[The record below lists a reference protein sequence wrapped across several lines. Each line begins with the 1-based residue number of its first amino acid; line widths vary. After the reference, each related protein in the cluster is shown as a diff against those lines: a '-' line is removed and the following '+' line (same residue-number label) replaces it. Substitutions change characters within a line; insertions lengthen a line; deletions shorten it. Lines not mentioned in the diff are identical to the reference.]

1 MHDGH
6 SSDPGQQ
13 RLLATLERL
22 LMIQALEV
30 KAALDEASQLVAEA
44 LEADKVDVFLHD
56 ATIDSLVALGTSDTP
71 LGRLQHRL
79 GLATV
84 PVANGGYDIDVYQEG
99 ESYRTGHADRDP
111 LVPVGVWKHLGARS
125 IVAVPLLVGGTRRG
139 VLEVVSAREDRFSA
153 GDLRFAEAVAQWVG
167 MVAQRAELAERVAR
181 EAAAQAR
188 RVAAEELID
197 VLAHDLR
204 TPLTPARGYLQL
216 LQRSARRDGRRD
228 DAGYL
233 EQVRLAHER
242 LEHMIEDMLDAS
254 RLEQGIF
261 ALNTQPVDLA
271 ALARQ
276 TADTLQAPGTPIRV
290 MGPDDLVAERADPA
304 RLRQALENLIGNAL
318 GHAPSGVPIVVEVE
332 QERREEGEWA
342 VLSVRDEG
350 PGIAPA
356 LLPTI
361 FDRFARGSNSTG
373 LGLGL
378 HLARGIAE
386 AHGGTLTVDS
396 RVGVG
401 TTFRLALPLSATSR
415 APRP

>member
-1 MHDGH
+1 V
-6 SSDPGQQ
+6 SP
-13 RLLATLERL
+13 
-22 LMIQALEV
+22 
-30 KAALDEASQLVAEA
+30 
-44 LEADKVDVFLHD
+44 
-56 ATIDSLVALGTSDTP
+56 
-71 LGRLQHRL
+71 
-79 GLATV
+79 
-84 PVANGGYDIDVYQEG
+84 EG
-99 ESYRTGHADRDP
+99 ESSRPGPAARDQR
-111 LVPVGVWKHLGARS
+111 VPVGVWKHLGARS

>member
-1 MHDGH
+1 ML
-6 SSDPGQQ
+6 SCTTPRSIRWWPWAP
-13 RLLATLERL
+13 ATRRW
-22 LMIQALEV
+22 
-30 KAALDEASQLVAEA
+30 DDCS
-44 LEADKVDVFLHD
+44 
-56 ATIDSLVALGTSDTP
+56 TG
-71 LGRLQHRL
+71 L

-84 PVANGGYDIDVYQEG
+84 PVANGGYAIDVYQEG
-99 ESYRTGHADRDP
+99 ASYRTGRADWDP
-111 LVPVGVWKHLGARS
+111 RVPVGVWKRLGSRS
-125 IVAVPLLVGGTRRG
+125 IIAVPLLVDGARRG
-139 VLEVVSAREDRFSA
+139 VLEVVSEQEEQFSA
-153 GDLRFAEAVAQWVG
+153 DDLRFAEAVAHWVG

-204 TPLTPARGYLQL
+204 TPLTPARGYLEL

-261 ALNTQPVDLA
+261 ALVPQPVDLA
-271 ALARQ
+271 ALARR
-276 TADTLQAPGTPIRV
+276 TADTLQTPETPIRV
-290 MGPDDLVAERADPA
+290 TGPDDLVAERADPE

-318 GHAPSGVPIVVEVE
+318 GYAPAGVPIAVEVAGVPIAVE
-332 QERREEGEWA
+332 VARETREEVEWA

-356 LLPTI
+356 LLSTL
-361 FDRFARGSNSTG
+361 FDRFARGASSTG

-378 HLARGIAE
+378 YLARGIAE

-396 RVGVG
+396 RVGMG
-401 TTFRLALPLSATSR
+401 TTFRLALPLSATC
-415 APRP
+415 

>member
-13 RLLATLERL
+13 RLLTTLERL

-56 ATIDSLVALGTSDTP
+56 PTIDSLVALGTSDTP
-71 LGRLQHRL
+71 MGRLQHGL

-84 PVANGGYDIDVYQEG
+84 PVANGGYAVEVYQSG
-99 ESYRTGHADRDP
+99 ESYHTGRADRDP
-111 LVPVGVWKHLGARS
+111 LVPVGIWKHLGSRS
-125 IVAVPLLVGGTRRG
+125 IIAVPLLVGGARRG
-139 VLEVVSAREDRFSA
+139 VLEIDSPREERFSA
-153 GDLRFAEAVAQWVG
+153 GDLRFAQAVAQWVG
-167 MVAQRAELAERVAR
+167 MVAQRAELAEGVAR

-204 TPLTPARGYLQL
+204 TPLTPARGYLEL
-216 LQRSARRDGRRD
+216 LQRNARRDGRRD

-242 LEHMIEDMLDAS
+242 LEHMIGDMLDAS

-261 ALNTQPVDLA
+261 ALVPQPVDLA
-271 ALARQ
+271 ALARR
-276 TADTLQAPGTPIRV
+276 TADTLQTPETPIRV
-290 MGPDDLVAERADPA
+290 TGPDDLVAERADPA

-318 GHAPSGVPIVVEVE
+318 GHAPAGVPIVVEVGRE
-332 QERREEGEWA
+332 TREEGEWA
-342 VLSVRDEG
+342 VLSVRDKG

-356 LLPTI
+356 LLPML
-361 FDRFARGSNSTG
+361 FDRFARGSSSTG

-378 HLARGIAE
+378 HLAWGIAE

-401 TTFRLALPLSATSR
+401 TTFRLALPLSAASR